1 MLSVV
6 LEKTQGVVERHFVSQ
21 ITRYVMF
28 RVPSLTLSGDNLSR
42 DGRISQS
49 HFLWMA
55 RVTRFFRGLNA

>member
-1 MLSVV
+1 MLSIV

-42 DGRISQS
+42 NGRISQS
-49 HFLWMA
+49 HFFVDGSCNSLFSGA
-55 RVTRFFRGLNA
+55 